1 MDWQTAAV
9 IAIEG
14 LAVAFLVQRMVSGR
28 RPRARAASKPDVAA
42 SALVRRR
49 R

>member
-9 IAIEG
+9 IGIEG
-14 LAVAFLVQRMVSGR
+14 LAIAFLVQRMVSGR
-28 RPRARAASKPDVAA
+28 RPKARPATKPDVAA
-42 SALVRRR
+42 SSLVRRR